1 MVKINLF
8 LDDENGGLYQW
19 DIGQRL
25 RVYGAQAGVRVDYV
39 MGTQALSVDTYAEG
53 GNVYAN
59 IPNILLQQSGSIRA
73 LVYVTGEGYGETVKE
88 ARFRVQEREKPSDYV
103 YTETEV
109 KSYDDLADRVAA
121 LEESPVSR
129 EDIAEAV
136 ESYLS
141 ENPVVTEETDPTVPE
156 WAKQPQKPTYTAE
169 EVGALPDTTEIPTT
183 LPNPKPLRI
192 YDGVNNIYRNYT
204 GEDAVQIVIPK
215 VPTDVSAFKNDAGYL
230 TEHQSLDG
238 YAQKTDIPDVLP
250 NPEPLLI
257 HNIDGSGTTVEYN
270 GVEPVQ
276 IHAIPNPK
284 ALTFTG
290 AVQGEYDGSEALTV
304 NIPEGGGSGG
314 TDLTL
319 GMTGATVGQIAKIT
333 AVDDEGKPTAWEPV
347 ELSNG
352 EVWEE
357 ICTIEFTE
365 EDEVSAVDQDLYG
378 EYRKLMLHINKDSAD
393 GLVTDSSSSEFI
405 LMLTQNKKI
414 ATSSTGT
421 NKGLTTYTW
430 RIEYFPD
437 LGFVDG
443 RLDNGLFDAGT
454 YTANYIDKP
463 ISSLHIQTG
472 GSSFFFKTFTMLI
485 WGVRA

>member
-333 AVDDEGKPTAWEPV
+333 AVDEDGKPTAWEPV
-347 ELSNG
+347 EMPSDAENWQTMTWEIPEGTSAIKLDLPSPDIKKAVFQISLYSELDDTKMSIRFYADREASSGANGYMAQVENFFANSKERRTAILRTEMSDDKCWIQWANASVNTANVSFCNSRPKSFLYLVSITSGTTMNG
-352 EVWEE
+352 EV
-357 ICTIEFTE
+357 TMH
-365 EDEVSAVDQDLYG
+365 Y
-378 EYRKLMLHINKDSAD
+378 
-393 GLVTDSSSSEFI
+393 
-405 LMLTQNKKI
+405 
-414 ATSSTGT
+414 
-421 NKGLTTYTW
+421 TT
-430 RIEYFPD
+430 
-437 LGFVDG
+437 
-443 RLDNGLFDAGT
+443 
-454 YTANYIDKP
+454 
-463 ISSLHIQTG
+463 
-472 GSSFFFKTFTMLI
+472 
-485 WGVRA
+485 